1 MEKREAEVREL
12 YNWCPR
18 CLPNHSVLVATE
30 DNPDVIFCDVH
41 GGMPRSEIEEEFR
54 KLDAKTMSR

>member
-1 MEKREAEVREL
+1 MENREIEAQLSTQEE

-30 DNPDVIFCDVH
+30 DRPDVVFCDVH
-41 GGMPRSEIEEEFR
+41 GEMSRSEIER
-54 KLDAKTMSR
+54 GVK